1 MDSVIEKIINYL
13 KNDLEAGYCDQK
25 RYETLVWNLHAIAN
39 NDQWTASL
47 ISQIKKATQN
57 SFPKSGQIT
66 EIVSSFSQKR
76 RKILAL
82 PLPTEKSTTAQRNTI
97 PTEKLFVSTPQY
109 KTVETAET
117 SQRSY
122 ADNRRNTLNTTNK
135 PAFEEHQEIK
145 VPKEEVWYFGLP
157 DMNGFFWDDKKNYEL
172 KTDSFFKLTKSK
184 ANPRTGS
191 LEVLT
196 EDPKI
201 VKVLLSSPNLY
212 LKPVCNEINNNYI
225 GQKIAMIKNGTA
237 ELRNGK
243 WYVDPAKKIT
253 IKIN

>member
-25 RYETLVWNLHAIAN
+25 RYETLVRNLHAIAN

-66 EIVSSFSQKR
+66 EIVSSFSQRR
-76 RKILAL
+76 RKTLAL
-82 PLPTEKSTTAQRNTI
+82 PLPTEKSTPAQKNTI
-97 PTEKLFVSTPQY
+97 PAEKSFVSTPQY
-109 KTVETAET
+109 KIVETADT
-117 SQRSY
+117 RQRSY
-122 ADNRRNTLNTTNK
+122 SDNRHSNVNTSNK
-135 PAFEEHQEIK
+135 PAFEEHHEIK
-145 VPKEEVWYFGLP
+145 EPKEEVWYFGLP
-157 DMNGFFWDDKKNYEL
+157 DINGFFWDDKKNNEL
-172 KTDSFFKLTKSK
+172 KTDTFFKLTKSK
-184 ANPRTGS
+184 TILRTGS

-225 GQKIAMIKNGTA
+225 GQKIAMIKNGTV

-243 WYVDPAKKIT
+243 WYVDPEKKIT